1 MVQKWGMK
9 DKEEQGKGD
18 TRGSFMLSHM
28 TLGQGL
34 LHPLKVHLCVSG
46 ADEILTLTQDF
57 LSYPV
62 NTVASGSS
70 ESQSQWQS

>member
-1 MVQKWGMK
+1 MGEGEGVKE
-9 DKEEQGKGD
+9 KEEQGKGAI
-18 TRGSFMLSHM
+18 RASFTLSHV

-34 LHPLKVHLCVSG
+34 LHLLKVQLCVSG
-46 ADEILTLTQDF
+46 ADEILTLTQNF

-62 NTVASGSS
+62 NTAVSGSS